1 MGKELFTPATIVQT
15 VSWDLEQINEIS
27 GGWDNRWNQVKRG
40 EVQIHTH
47 LFNTPRVQFTW
58 MSYTDAIFIEGSLPP
73 GSIAL
78 SLIRTRD
85 SVFFRNQKVEPYEL
99 VIITEKD
106 EIDYLAS
113 SESQVFT
120 LTIEENYFYQ
130 YFFWYFGY
138 PFDDLGEEKKLAIK
152 EEYADQ
158 FILQMQHWLKF
169 FQNRHNGELDM
180 EQYYGIEQEIL
191 GQLFSVIRLMDPE
204 PTKER
209 FDLAKV
215 REVMHDNIDK
225 IYSIGDLLSDLNI
238 SARTMQYH
246 FKQKFGMTPKQ
257 YLHHLRLNAIRK
269 ELIKGDPERVKIYE
283 VALKYGFFHS
293 SHFGSE
299 YKKIFGETPLQTL
312 ERIS

>member
-1 MGKELFTPATIVQT
+1 M
-15 VSWDLEQINEIS
+15 
-27 GGWDNRWNQVKRG
+27 
-40 EVQIHTH
+40 
-47 LFNTPRVQFTW
+47 
-58 MSYTDAIFIEGSLPP
+58 
-73 GSIAL
+73 
-78 SLIRTRD
+78 
-85 SVFFRNQKVEPYEL
+85 
-99 VIITEKD
+99 IITEKD

-113 SESQVFT
+113 SESQIFT
-120 LTIEENYFYQ
+120 LTIEENFFYQ

-138 PFDDLGEEKKLAIK
+138 SFDDIREGKKLAIK

-158 FILQMQHWLKF
+158 YILQMQHWLKF
-169 FQNRHNGELDM
+169 FQDRHNQKLDM
-180 EQYYGIEQEIL
+180 ELYYGIEQEIL
-191 GQLFSVIRLMDPE
+191 GQLFSMLRLMDLE

-209 FDLAKV
+209 FDIAKV
-215 REVMHDNIDK
+215 REVLHDNIDN

-299 YKKIFGETPLQTL
+299 YKKIFGETPSQTL

>member
-191 GQLFSVIRLMDPE
+191 GQLFSIIRLMDPE